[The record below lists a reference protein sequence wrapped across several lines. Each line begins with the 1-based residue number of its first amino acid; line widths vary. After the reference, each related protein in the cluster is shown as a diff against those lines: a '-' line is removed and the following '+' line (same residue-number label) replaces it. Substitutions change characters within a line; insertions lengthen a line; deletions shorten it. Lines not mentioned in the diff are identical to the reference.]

1 MSTAATTTTFH
12 YVMTVHASGDARR
25 FATFSGTADLPTG
38 PQGSTRA
45 KAFEQIR
52 AVVAREM
59 GLSIDQLAVQ
69 FFEIAPNQ
77 L

>member
-12 YVMTVHASGDARR
+12 YVMTVHASEGR
-25 FATFSGTADLPTG
+25 FATFSGTANLPTG
-38 PQGSTRA
+38 PQGGTRA

-52 AVVAREM
+52 AVVARDM
-59 GLSIDQLAVQ
+59 GLCIDQLAVQ
-69 FFEIAPNQ
+69 FFSIEPNQ

>member
-1 MSTAATTTTFH
+1 MSTAATTFH
-12 YVMTVHASGDARR
+12 YVMTVHASEGR

-38 PQGSTRA
+38 PQGGTRA

-59 GLSIDQLAVQ
+59 GLSVDQLAVQ
-69 FFEIAPNQ
+69 FFSIEPNQ